1 MYWLQNIGYKIVMR
15 IIICHFAI
23 EDGVGRVE
31 IFHIKG
37 EPVDKTQA
45 ICKLCMRVMLV
56 KESQTTVNYLLQNVV
71 KKQNKT

>member
-1 MYWLQNIGYKIVMR
+1 MR
-15 IIICHFAI
+15 IISCHFAI
-23 EDGVGRVE
+23 EDGVGHVE

-56 KESQTTVNYLLQNVV
+56 KESQTSQLFTTECS
-71 KKQNKT
+71 KKKKKPDQALASLAALPAH